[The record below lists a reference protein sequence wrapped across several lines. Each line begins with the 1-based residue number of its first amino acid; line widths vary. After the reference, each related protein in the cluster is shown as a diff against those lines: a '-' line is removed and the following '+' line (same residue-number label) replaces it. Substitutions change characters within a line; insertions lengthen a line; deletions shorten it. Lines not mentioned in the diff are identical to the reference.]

1 MASTRNSKRHA
12 RISVPG
18 GAHRLLFSLAFVLIA
33 TCICAQEYPAMEGY
47 VGFTAINNEYGTDR
61 QNSPGLQMS
70 FGYNLKRQLRL
81 VTDFGFETHSTD
93 LYWYSGRRAQANMYQ
108 FLLGPEFTLRQKPR
122 FSPYVHA
129 LAGAAWRHYA
139 VPNGQWICT
148 GYGCVEG
155 HFDLA
160 QEAGFASALGGGLDW
175 HVWRLTSVRV
185 VQLDWIGTN
194 LSRNSGSLTPAQ
206 GQLPTLQKWQN
217 NYRLSSGVVFRFG
230 SKDSKHFPH

>member
-1 MASTRNSKRHA
+1 MVATRNSNRDA
-12 RISVPG
+12 RISVPR
-18 GAHRLLFSLAFVLIA
+18 GAHRVLFCLAFVLIA
-33 TCICAQEYPAMEGY
+33 PCNRAQEHPAIEGY
-47 VGFTAINNEYGTDR
+47 VGFTEINNEYGTDR

-108 FLLGPEFTLRQKPR
+108 FLVGPELTFRQKPR
-122 FSPYVHA
+122 FTPYVHM

-139 VPNGQWICT
+139 VPNGEWICT
-148 GYGCVEG
+148 GYGCTEG

-160 QEAGFASALGGGLDW
+160 QEAGFASAVGGGFDW

-185 VQLDWIGTN
+185 VQFDWISTN
-194 LSRNSGSLTPAQ
+194 LSRNSGYLTPAQ
-206 GQLPTLQKWQN
+206 GQLPTLQSWQN

-230 SKDSKHFPH
+230 SKGSKHFSH